1 MKRTAG
7 LALLALVIASVLPA
21 ALTAE
26 SDVGGS
32 VVKVYIQSY
41 PYNPETPWLLS
52 NAVSG
57 TGSGCII
64 SGNRILTNAHVV
76 ADAKFIQVKRA
87 GGQEKVQAEVEVVAH
102 QCDLAILRVKQ
113 ADFFKGAEP
122 LEIGPLVALRDRV
135 TVYGFPR
142 GGEEMSTTE
151 GIVSRVELRSY
162 AHSYVRLLCGQ
173 IDAAINPGSSGGPV
187 IANGRIVGVAF
198 QAEMG
203 QGLSYMVPSP
213 IILHFLKDIED
224 GKHDGIPGLEV
235 ETQILENPAL
245 QTRYGLGPGQSGVL
259 ISAIHPGSDLE
270 GVARPGDIILSID
283 GHSVANDGTV
293 EFRKNERTQFSYYV
307 QGHFVGEFMDIEV
320 LRAGRVL
327 KLRPKLT
334 VAKDATSLV
343 PPTEYDRQ
351 PSFYVIGGLVF
362 QRLTGNYVRRWDRG
376 EAPPNLVNFYYYGIP
391 TKERRNI
398 VVLTSILPDEV
409 NVGYENQTDF
419 AIVEANGRRVS
430 TLQDLVDAVETNT
443 QPYHVFL
450 NESGDLVVLDRAKA
464 QQRNGEILQRYMVT
478 SDRSPDLKGAKTAD
492 PDKK

>member
-1 MKRTAG
+1 MKRIAG
-7 LALLALVIASVLPA
+7 LALLALAIAAALPA
-21 ALTAE
+21 AQTAE

-87 GGQEKVQAEVEVVAH
+87 GGKEKVQAEVEVVAH

-113 ADFFKGAEP
+113 ADFFQGAVP

-162 AHSYVRLLCGQ
+162 AHSFVRLLCGQ

-213 IILHFLKDIED
+213 IIRHFLKDIED

-235 ETQILENPAL
+235 ETQLLENPAL
-245 QTRYGLGPGQSGVL
+245 QARYGLGPGQSGVL
-259 ISAIHPGSDLE
+259 ISALHPGSDLE
-270 GVARPGDIILSID
+270 GIAQPGDVILSID

-307 QGHFVGEFMDIEV
+307 QGHFVGDFVDIEV
-320 LRAGRVL
+320 LRAGNVL

-334 VAKDATSLV
+334 VAKDSTSLV

-351 PSFYVIGGLVF
+351 PSFYIIGGLVF

-376 EAPPNLVNFYYYGIP
+376 EAPPNLVNYYYYGIP

-409 NVGYENQTDF
+409 NVGYENLADF
-419 AIVEANGRRVS
+419 AIVDVNGRRVS

-450 NESGDLVVLDRAKA
+450 NESGDRIVLDRAKA
-464 QQRNGEILQRYMVT
+464 QQRNAEILQRYMVT
-478 SDRSPDLKGAKTAD
+478 SDRSPDLKGAKPAG
-492 PDKK
+492 PAKK